1 MPEKY
6 LVTPATSPQITQQ
19 TASQAAQDAEESVHS
34 LALRRVREFTIPSL
48 VRVVTFF
55 AISLALLVVSNWQ
68 NLLNVFNNSVTQG
81 TPVMTGL
88 PNYLRYYTD
97 NQIVS
102 WLTIVIFWGTVGLA
116 IYTLF
121 WLAMAFF
128 TAARNELIVETA
140 FSNRGHFWDKV
151 RVPMIKLVMLVCVA
165 VITMITLRLGV
176 PIWSELFASGLSHLG
191 SSPIL
196 AAFQLASALVGAM
209 INLHILV
216 VSGLIFKHAE
226 AIF

>member
-19 TASQAAQDAEESVHS
+19 ADSQAAQDSEQSAHS
-34 LALRRVREFTIPSL
+34 LALRRVREFTIPGL

-55 AISLALLVVSNWQ
+55 AISLSFLVISNWQ
-68 NLLNVFNNSVTQG
+68 NILNVLNNSVARG
-81 TPVMTGL
+81 TPVTVGL

-102 WLTIVIFWGTVGLA
+102 WLTIIIFWGTVGLA

-121 WLAMAFF
+121 WLVMAFF

-165 VITMITLRLGV
+165 VMILVTLRIGAPV
-176 PIWSELFASGLSHLG
+176 WSELFASGLSHLG
-191 SSPIL
+191 GSSIFG
-196 AAFQLASALVGAM
+196 AFQLLLALLGAM
-209 INLHILV
+209 INLHILL
-216 VSGLIFKHAE
+216 VSGLIFNHAE